1 MTILMEDCDVITEIP
16 FVIKILLSFFLS
28 GGQKVNYIYLVSA
41 RKLIR
46 VPESQLFLLSDPR
59 VKKKAQQ
66 NFMSCW

>member
-41 RKLIR
+41 RTLR
-46 VPESQLFLLSDPR
+46 WVPEKQLFYFLTP
-59 VKKKAQQ
+59 A
-66 NFMSCW
+66 